1 MNQTIEEQRHQAAEQ
16 YAGSFEGP
24 YRKDAYYAHLHG
36 QEEEYHRTKW
46 VKVEDSRPEGLGVCL
61 FRPDGERWPS
71 IVSKSDLRKGWTD
84 FPGSTWAEIPL

>member
-1 MNQTIEEQRHQAAEQ
+1 MNQTIEQLRQQAAEQ

-46 VKVEDSRPEGLGVCL
+46 VDVNNGLPALKGCYLIRLCVSCDPQLL
-61 FRPDGERWPS
+61 FYDADKLHYAWSEV
-71 IVSKSDLRKGWTD
+71 I
-84 FPGSTWAEIPL
+84 TWAEIPL